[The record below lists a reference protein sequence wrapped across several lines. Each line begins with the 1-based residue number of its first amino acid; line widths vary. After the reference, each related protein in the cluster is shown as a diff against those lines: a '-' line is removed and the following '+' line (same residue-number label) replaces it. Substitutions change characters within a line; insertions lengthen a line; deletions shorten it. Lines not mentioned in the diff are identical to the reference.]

1 MVNDNESERI
11 PETMIRKQS
20 ERERVAFLLSQVGSC
35 AAQEFARL
43 LEPLGLAPADAGILR
58 FVARSEGVSQQ
69 ALAAALKMHASRL
82 VALIDDL
89 ESRGLLVREV
99 HPTDR
104 RLYSL
109 ALTAKGKETLLA
121 IRDVAEEHNR
131 LMCAGLT
138 LSEAAELQ
146 SLLSKIAEKQGLSA
160 GVHPGYRSIGK
171 KSSST
176 TRRSLQNTKPR

>member
-1 MVNDNESERI
+1 MVNDNESEQI
-11 PETMIRKQS
+11 SQAMIRRQS
-20 ERERVAFLLSQVGSC
+20 EQERVAFLLSQVGGR

-69 ALAAALKMHASRL
+69 ALAAALKVHASRL

-89 ESRGLLVREV
+89 ESRDLLVREV

-138 LSEAAELQ
+138 RSEVAELQ
-146 SLLSKIAEKQGLSA
+146 SLLLKIAEQQGLSA
-160 GVHPGYRSIGK
+160 GVHPGYRNISK
-171 KSSST
+171 KSSAT
-176 TRRSLQNTKPR
+176 TRGSLQNAKPR

>member
-1 MVNDNESERI
+1 MVNDNESEPI
-11 PETMIRKQS
+11 SEAMIRKRS
-20 ERERVAFLLSQVGSC
+20 EQERVAFLLSQVGGR

-69 ALAAALKMHASRL
+69 ALAAALKVHASRL

-89 ESRGLLVREV
+89 ESRGLLVREL

-109 ALTAKGKETLLA
+109 ALTAKGEETLLA
-121 IRDVAEEHNR
+121 IREVADEHNR

-138 LSEAAELQ
+138 LSETAELQ
-146 SLLSKIAEKQGLSA
+146 SLLSKIAEQQGLSA
-160 GVHPGYRSIGK
+160 GVHPGYRSISK
-171 KSSST
+171 KSRST
-176 TRRSLQNTKPR
+176 TRRSLRNTAPR